1 MMYYRS
7 TTGPSERMNEHH
19 SHGPRLGTSAIDG
32 IDEPSVSAWL
42 ATRLSVTPPLRFQL
56 ISGGRSNLTYGVS
69 DATGR
74 RLVLRR
80 PPLGSVLESAHDMG
94 REHRILAAL
103 GGTSVPVPSGL
114 ALCSDPDVN
123 GAPFYVMDF
132 VDGMVIRDELDA
144 DRLLTGAARAALGTT
159 VVDVLAELHALDPT
173 AVGLGSLGRPQGYVE
188 RQLHR
193 WHRQWEQSRTR
204 EIPSIDAVHD
214 RLLSA
219 IPKQQRVSIVH
230 GDYRIDNLVI
240 RPDGSVAAVLDWELC
255 TLGDPLADLGM
266 LALYWVGPDED
277 RAFLL
282 SGTPTAA
289 PGFTDR
295 HAVLERYAQ
304 RTGLDVGEVE
314 YYIAL
319 ALWKLAC
326 IAEGIVARS
335 RSGAMGHGQRE
346 MADLL
351 TDRVPLLADRA
362 QALLR

>member
-1 MMYYRS
+1 
-7 TTGPSERMNEHH
+7 MNEHQ
-19 SHGPRLGTSAIDG
+19 SVAEDRTQVPIDG
-32 IDEPSVSAWL
+32 IDEPSVTAWL
-42 ATRLSVTPPLRFQL
+42 AAQLSVTPPLRFHL

-80 PPLGSVLESAHDMG
+80 PPLGNVLESAHDMG

-103 GGTSVPVPSGL
+103 EATEVPVPTPL
-114 ALCSDPDVN
+114 ALCREPEVN

-144 DRLLTGAARAALGTT
+144 GRLLTDAARAVLGTT
-159 VVDVLAELHALDPT
+159 VVDALAALHALDPD
-173 AVGLGSLGRPQGYVE
+173 AVGLGSLGRREGYVE
-188 RQLHR
+188 RTLHR
-193 WHRQWEQSRTR
+193 WHRQWERTKTR
-204 EIPSIDAVHD
+204 EIASIDAVHG

-219 IPKQQRVSIVH
+219 IPEQQRVSIVH

-240 RPDGSVAAVLDWELC
+240 REDGSVAAVLDWELC
-255 TLGDPLADLGM
+255 TLGDPLADVGM

-277 RAFLL
+277 RAYLL

-304 RTGLDVGEVE
+304 RSGIDVTEVQ
-314 YYIAL
+314 YYVAL

-326 IAEGIVARS
+326 IAEGIVARA
-335 RSGAMGHGQRE
+335 RAGAMGTQQEG
-346 MADLL
+346 MADLMA
-351 TDRVPLLADRA
+351 DRVPLLADRA